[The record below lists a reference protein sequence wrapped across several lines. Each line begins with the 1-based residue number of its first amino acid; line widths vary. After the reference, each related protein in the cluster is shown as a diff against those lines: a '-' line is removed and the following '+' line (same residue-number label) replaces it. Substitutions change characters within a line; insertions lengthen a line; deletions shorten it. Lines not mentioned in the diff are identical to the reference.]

1 MSGRVRC
8 WLIGAPARFLVAERH
23 LNISQSLRDNVETE
37 AVVHHL
43 AGVRHQ
49 RRIFEEGLD
58 DEKIARAV
66 GPLGARNLFIIE
78 TFLKNPA
85 LMPYARQMM
94 NDGLSLDVVAQ
105 ALANIQMPLS
115 D

>member
-1 MSGRVRC
+1 VDTPIDQPSQ
-8 WLIGAPARFLVAERH
+8 APSDDSRLETICSYITQLAE
-23 LNISQSLRDNVETE
+23 
-37 AVVHHL
+37 
-43 AGVRHQ
+43 
-49 RRIFEEGLD
+49 
-58 DEKIARAV
+58 
-66 GPLGARNLFIIE
+66 GPDGARNLFIIE